1 MDILEEILNMS
12 THKNLKVKKNGI
24 GYMRDTNRKWDK
36 FHTKNWY
43 WLYERY
49 IFSCG
54 GYNTMRYLAY
64 LSVYAKLN
72 IHLMDVVI
80 IHWYKLINNY
90 IPEGL
95 KVMK

>member
-1 MDILEEILNMS
+1 MMNTS
-12 THKNLKVKKNGI
+12 KVFVRK
-24 GYMRDTNRKWDK
+24 TNRKWDK

-49 IFSCG
+49 IFSYG
-54 GYNTMRYLAY
+54 GYNTMRYLTY

-80 IHWYKLINNY
+80 IHLYESINNS
-90 IPEGL
+90 ILEGL
-95 KVMK
+95 